1 MSLLS
6 VSQDILTISNA
17 VIDDNTALEVF
28 FRVFFFIITTAVE
41 GDTLHL

>member
-17 VIDDNTALEVF
+17 VIDYNTALEVF
-28 FRVFFFIITTAVE
+28 FLGFFFIFTTAVE